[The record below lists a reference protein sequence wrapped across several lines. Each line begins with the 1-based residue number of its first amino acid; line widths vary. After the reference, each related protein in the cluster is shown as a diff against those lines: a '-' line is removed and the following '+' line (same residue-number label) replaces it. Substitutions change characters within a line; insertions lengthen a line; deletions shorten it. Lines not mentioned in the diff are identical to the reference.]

1 MSSGLQTVNMSMSN
15 LNVDN
20 AARTNP
26 NAYSSVQETGQ
37 SQEIIREGIRAVQTV
52 QANEAASRTQRVH
65 RKDAGDDQEQSK
77 QGKNSG
83 DRYEHTKLKQE
94 GIIVSAE
101 RVIQEGE
108 APKSAKKFD
117 FFA

>member
-1 MSSGLQTVNMSMSN
+1 MSMSN
-15 LNVDN
+15 LNVDS

-37 SQEIIREGIRAVQTV
+37 SQEIIQEGIRKTQTV

-65 RKDAGDDQEQSK
+65 RKDAGEEQQE
-77 QGKNSG
+77 GRRGRGSG
-83 DRYEHTKLKQE
+83 DRYEHTKLKQ
-94 GIIVSAE
+94 GGPVISAE
-101 RVIQEGE
+101 RVIQEAE
-108 APKSAKKFD
+108 IPKVAKKIE